1 MTQEQINQALRLTIN
16 ELSTKLADEFTTK
29 NVLAV
34 QLSEAQQEITNLKA
48 YVDELTALLNEKTT
62 PTEIIE
68 GE

>member
-48 YVDELTALLNEKTT
+48 YVDELTALLNEQTQ
-62 PTEIIE
+62 PEIIE

>member
-16 ELSTKLADEFTTK
+16 ELSTKLADESTTK
-29 NVLAV
+29 NVLAI

-48 YVDELTALLNEKTT
+48 QVDELTALLNEQTQ
-62 PTEIIE
+62 PEIIE

>member
-16 ELSTKLADEFTTK
+16 ELSTKLADESTTK

-48 YVDELTALLNEKTT
+48 QVDELTALLNEQTQ
-62 PTEIIE
+62 PEIIE